1 MAALAFVAPL
11 SRRPPEAVSPERFAA
26 LYQESVGDIY
36 AYVASLLGDR
46 AAAEDVTALAFERA
60 YRARQRFDPRRGGA
74 RAWLFGIARN
84 AALDELRR
92 RRRARLGPV
101 TAPEADGPDH
111 SESDAVV
118 RRETVRAGLATLTAR
133 EREIILLK
141 FHGQLSARELAQV
154 LGVSETS
161 AGTRLHRA
169 MSKLR
174 AACGE
179 EMSA

>member
-1 MAALAFVAPL
+1 MAALESVAL
-11 SRRPPEAVSPERFAA
+11 LTRAPEAIPPERFAA
-26 LYQESVGDIY
+26 LYRECVGDVY
-36 AYVASLLGDR
+36 AYVAALVGER

-60 YRARQRFDPRRGGA
+60 YRARHRFDARRGGP
-74 RAWLFGIARN
+74 RAWVFGIARN

-92 RRRARLGPV
+92 RRRARLGV
-101 TAPEADGPDH
+101 EIAPAPAGAEH
-111 SESDAVV
+111 SESDTVV
-118 RRETVRAGLATLTAR
+118 RRETVRAALATLSAR
-133 EREIILLK
+133 EREIVLLK